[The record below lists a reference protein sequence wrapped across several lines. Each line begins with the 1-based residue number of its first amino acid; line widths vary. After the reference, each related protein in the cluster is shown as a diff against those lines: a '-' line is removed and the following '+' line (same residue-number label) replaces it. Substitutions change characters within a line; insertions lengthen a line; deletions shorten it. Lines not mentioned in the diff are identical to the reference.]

1 MARGSPRSAAIPRP
15 ARRANPR
22 APFAAHS
29 RPARRNLPP
38 TLLTG
43 RGKTPAKSPRASR
56 GIRKPGTAAAPT
68 ETTAAPSPASANRP
82 PTVPRA
88 RTANGNPALRRDAQ
102 RKPPSLNRDGNAPF
116 SDRVLRRDGKPA
128 FRRDS
133 YGEGKPSFRR
143 DSETRPPCKPKGSV
157 RGAQPSGSQ
166 GFAANPPY
174 RPWENTR
181 KKSPRKP
188 RNS

>member
-1 MARGSPRSAAIPRP
+1 M
-15 ARRANPR
+15 
-22 APFAAHS
+22 
-29 RPARRNLPP
+29 
-38 TLLTG
+38 
-43 RGKTPAKSPRASR
+43 
-56 GIRKPGTAAAPT
+56 AAAPT

-88 RTANGNPALRRDAQ
+88 RTANGNPALRRDTQ

-116 SDRVLRRDGKPA
+116 SSHALREDGKPA
-128 FRRDS
+128 LRPGAH
-133 YGEGKPSFRR
+133 GEGKPSFRR
-143 DSETRPPCKPKGSV
+143 DSENRPPRKPKGSV

-166 GFAANPPY
+166 EFAANPPY

-181 KKSPRKP
+181 KKPPRKP